1 MRGVSVKKALSQS
14 GPVSVAGWVRSVRR
28 QKRVAFVSVFDG
40 SSARDLQV
48 VVDPEKLPASASVG
62 ASVSIG
68 GVMKESPGK
77 GQANELH
84 AERVTVT
91 GGCPEDYAL
100 QKKEHSDEFLREIGH
115 LRPRTSAFAAVM
127 RLRHGVGRAL
137 TRHLDEE
144 GFVQIHCPVLVSGDC
159 EGAGE
164 MFRVSDSAAKSNAA
178 PFFGVDAFLTVSAQL
193 HGEVFASGMSRVYS
207 FGPTFRAERHS
218 KTVHHLAEFWMLEP
232 EFAFADMG
240 QLVAL
245 AEGTV
250 RAGLTEAIERHGDD
264 LETIGRVKSDVLQ
277 RYLQKPFVVM
287 SYTEAVEAL
296 QRAATPFVKSVEWGM
311 DLQREHERYLC
322 ETHTGGVP
330 VFVTDYPA
338 AIKPFYAKTSLVRSD
353 CAQAVDLLV
362 PGIGE
367 VIGGSVREDDADVL
381 RANMAQ
387 RGMQSAAYEW
397 YVDLRKYG
405 SGHTAGFGLGFERFL
420 QWSTGTANIRDVSPV
435 PRWAG
440 HIRL

>member
-1 MRGVSVKKALSQS
+1 MRGLSLKKALAQS

-40 SSARDLQV
+40 STARDLQV
-48 VVDPEKLPASASVG
+48 VVDPEKLPATAAVG
-62 ASVSIG
+62 ASVMIG

-77 GQANELH
+77 GQAKELQ
-84 AERVTVT
+84 ADRVTVT
-91 GGCPEDYAL
+91 GVCPEDYPL
-100 QKKEHSDEFLREIGH
+100 QKKEHSEEFLREIGH

-137 TRHLDEE
+137 TRYLDDES
-144 GFVQIHCPVLVSGDC
+144 FVQVHCPVIVSGDC

-164 MFRVSDSAAKSNAA
+164 MFRVTDSAKTSTT

-193 HGEVFASGMSRVYS
+193 HGEAFASGMSRVYS

-218 KTVHHLAEFWMLEP
+218 KTAHHLAEFWMLEP

-250 RAGLTEAIERHGDD
+250 RAGLSEAVERHGED
-264 LETIGRVKSDVLQ
+264 LEAIGRHGADVLQ
-277 RYLQKPFVVM
+277 QYASKPFAVM
-287 SYTEAVEAL
+287 SYSEAVEAL
-296 QRAATPFVKSVEWGM
+296 LRASSPFVKAVEWGM

-322 ETHTGGVP
+322 EVHTGGVP

-338 AIKPFYAKTSLVRSD
+338 AIKPFYAKKSLARAD

-367 VIGGSVREDDADVL
+367 VIGGSVREDDAETL
-381 RANMAQ
+381 RANMLQ
-387 RGMQSAAYEW
+387 RGMQTAGYEW
-397 YVDLRKYG
+397 YLDLRKYG
-405 SGHTAGFGLGFERFL
+405 SGRTAGFGLGFERFL
-420 QWSTGTANIRDVSPV
+420 QWSTGIANIRDVSPV